1 MQTTTPIT
9 ILFFLSIHVFSPCTL
24 REDAIPLLDGLSVTS
39 TCDCSTSGFLNGNEL
54 LMKFGLLLAVF
65 FMVRDGVVG
74 IRWVMWLGVFLMV
87 RDGVVGTW
95 RVMWLGVFFMVK
107 DGVVGIRWV
116 MWLGVFFML
125 GDWVV
130 ETWWVTSGWE
140 LLSVGCVLLPVSNI
154 KKYTLLS

>member
-1 MQTTTPIT
+1 MINERIHRITKPMQTTTPIT

-74 IRWVMWLGVFLMV
+74 IRWVMWLGVF
-87 RDGVVGTW
+87 
-95 RVMWLGVFFMVK
+95 
-107 DGVVGIRWV
+107 
-116 MWLGVFFML
+116 FML

>member
-1 MQTTTPIT
+1 MINERIHRITKPMQTTTPIT

-54 LMKFGLLLAVF
+54 LMEFGLLLAVF
-65 FMVRDGVVG
+65 F
-74 IRWVMWLGVFLMV
+74 MV

-116 MWLGVFFML
+116 MRLGVFFML